1 VFSLENRK
9 FQLQQSMEE
18 RKQEVTVHLDG
29 LRAEQKFVRE
39 DIHRITL
46 ELKEREMKVP
56 AVFITHAH
64 SFIFLDYSEIDLN
77 VIRNHPTATLRG
89 L

>member
-56 AVFITHAH
+56 APPDCTRAH
-64 SFIFLDYSEIDLN
+64 LHFFSA
-77 VIRNHPTATLRG
+77 RN
-89 L
+89 